1 MKKYVICLMAVAIG
15 IAASAFTAQK
25 EAKVKTGGVYHWFD
39 FNGNLLTMGDPYYY
53 SLDADNWPEC
63 MTACAVVYCEIRC
76 LPDEYDET
84 IPDLSTICSIRYR
97 PLL

>member
-25 EAKVKTGGVYHWFD
+25 EAKVKAGGVYKWFD
-39 FNGNLLTMGDPYYY
+39 FNGNILQMGDPYWYV
-53 SLDADNWPEC
+53 LDADNWPEC
-63 MTACAVVYCEIRC
+63 TAPLGLVYCEIRC

-84 IPDLSTICSIRYR
+84 IPDLSTLCSTKYR
-97 PLL
+97 PLF